1 MPTDIRLT
9 PTSTVLGWFRD
20 ATSKDCSPS
29 LADVQQFVERLHEL
43 RSGRSHRA
51 SNSLS
56 DCLRLQFGTQPPSFD
71 GPRAEFL
78 DRLGRA
84 LTEVPCAV
92 AILLEW
98 LPFLIKTGDAI
109 DESPLPDDPWEL
121 ALGRQFIVERDGEAA
136 LEVPPGGRRGVYERA
151 LAAAESLR
159 LEVGPPPS
167 RGRPPA
173 TWTDTARILAPW
185 IANVFERSGIHS
197 SLETADGPLIAVLAQ
212 AVKAVTGK
220 TVENEALSSAL
231 RRHPPFKGL

>member
-1 MPTDIRLT
+1 M
-9 PTSTVLGWFRD
+9 S
-20 ATSKDCSPS
+20 
-29 LADVQQFVERLHEL
+29 
-43 RSGRSHRA
+43 SGRSHRA
-51 SNSLS
+51 STARAPNSLIGS
-56 DCLRLQFGTQPPSFD
+56 VAPSLKFH
-71 GPRAEFL
+71 
-78 DRLGRA
+78 
-84 LTEVPCAV
+84 VPSPYCWS
-92 AILLEW
+92 W

-159 LEVGPPPS
+159 LEVRPPPS